1 MFFGNSSRLSRRDT
15 LKVAQRFNAG
25 MSVQRN
31 PVPKGR
37 LKNPARR
44 VVSFVPPGLGALL
57 HSAIP
62 ALKRWAIITC
72 PSGTNSP
79 RNSRKALGLNP
90 ALRHGIAIAAF
101 GLLLLTLPA
110 RAAFTMNQTFN
121 LRAGWNAIWLEV
133 EPVNQD
139 INVVFQGIPVESV
152 WTFASV
158 VSSVDFIQDP
168 SEPVWNRDRWLVH
181 VPTNQVAS
189 LNNNLFKVPGNRAYL
204 VKVSAPATLNV
215 SGEPK
220 LRFPAW
226 APDAYNFRGF
236 PVDPSALPTFANFFR
251 FSPAHYNIAQQRLQK
266 IYQLNDAGQWTL
278 VSASDRMK
286 HGEAY
291 WVYTSGAS
299 EFVAPLGISVE
310 AGSGLEFS
318 SAVTESS
325 LVLQNVGTTIRT
337 VTVTDIGPGN
347 LLSYQLNTTP
357 PSWSTLPR
365 PLTQTLGANGSY
377 NLLLGANFA
386 SSTTTLYETIV
397 RVSDGQGTVI
407 NIPVDIGRTPVG
419 TSGSPAQREAA
430 GLAGLWIGTATI
442 NAVSEVHSGSLVT
455 NIATNLVTGA
465 ITREVTRL
473 GAGNFPTPT
482 RSEFSLRLLLHVD
495 TNGTVRLLKDVVQMW
510 QEATY
515 DFDELGRRVQ
525 QTPGRYVLLTDER
538 LIPQY
543 KGAALRDGEMVGRRL
558 STADFPFPSTPA
570 NNFLPLTGTFAI
582 DNTVSGSY
590 TLGAN
595 DPLNPFKHKFHPDH
609 DNLDA
614 TFTSF
619 RSEAYEY
626 SRSFQLLIAPANT
639 IGLAASDYGYT
650 SLSGVYSETV
660 RGLHRTAIAA
670 RGTFQLRR
678 VISTPVLNQ

>member
-1 MFFGNSSRLSRRDT
+1 M
-15 LKVAQRFNAG
+15 V
-25 MSVQRN
+25 
-31 PVPKGR
+31 
-37 LKNPARR
+37 
-44 VVSFVPPGLGALL
+44 
-57 HSAIP
+57 
-62 ALKRWAIITC
+62 
-72 PSGTNSP
+72 
-79 RNSRKALGLNP
+79 
-90 ALRHGIAIAAF
+90 
-101 GLLLLTLPA
+101 GLLLASLPA
-110 RAAFTMNQTFN
+110 RAAFTMNQSFN

-168 SEPVWNRDRWLVH
+168 AEPVWNRDRWLVH

-189 LNNNLFKVPGNRAYL
+189 LNNNLFKVNGNRAYL
-204 VKVSAPATLNV
+204 VKVSGPATLNI

-236 PVDPSALPTFANFFR
+236 PVDPNALPTFASFFR

-278 VSASDRMK
+278 VNQFDRMK

-299 EFVAPLGISVE
+299 EFIAPLGIAVDS
-310 AGSGLEFS
+310 GGGNGLEFS
-318 SAVTESS
+318 SAVTEST
-325 LVLQNVGTTIRT
+325 LLLQNIGTIIRT
-337 VTVTDIGPGN
+337 ATVTDIGPGGS
-347 LLSYQLNTTP
+347 LSYQLNTTP
-357 PSWSTLPR
+357 PSWGTLPR
-365 PLTQTLGANGSY
+365 PFTQTLGANGSY

-386 SSTTTLYETIV
+386 GISSTTLYETIV
-397 RVSDGQGTVI
+397 RVTDGQGTMY
-407 NIPVDIGRTPVG
+407 NIPVNIGRTPVG
-419 TSGSPAQREAA
+419 TSGTAAQREAA
-430 GLAGLWIGTATI
+430 GLAGLWIGTATL

-473 GAGNFPTPT
+473 GAGNTPTPT

-515 DFDELGRRVQ
+515 NFDELGRRVQ

-582 DNTVSGSY
+582 NNTVSGSY
-590 TLGAN
+590 TMGAN
-595 DPLNPFKHKFHPDH
+595 DAVNPFKHKFHPDH

-619 RSEAYEY
+619 RGEAYDY

-639 IGLAASDYGYT
+639 IGLASSDYGYS

-660 RGLHRTAIAA
+660 RGLHRTDIVA

>member
-1 MFFGNSSRLSRRDT
+1 MKTST
-15 LKVAQRFNAG
+15 LLFHCRIAVAA
-25 MSVQRN
+25 V
-31 PVPKGR
+31 
-37 LKNPARR
+37 
-44 VVSFVPPGLGALL
+44 
-57 HSAIP
+57 
-62 ALKRWAIITC
+62 
-72 PSGTNSP
+72 
-79 RNSRKALGLNP
+79 
-90 ALRHGIAIAAF
+90 
-101 GLLLLTLPA
+101 GLLLATLPA
-110 RAAFTMNQTFN
+110 RAAFTMSQTFN

-158 VSSVDFIQDP
+158 VSSVDFIQDTT
-168 SEPVWNRDRWLVH
+168 ETVWNRDRWLVH

-189 LNNNLFKVPGNRAYL
+189 LNNNLFKVLGNRAYL

-220 LRFPAW
+220 LRFPKW

-236 PVDPSALPTFANFFR
+236 PVDPNILPTFASFFR

-278 VSASDRMK
+278 MNQFDRMK

-291 WVYTSGAS
+291 WVYTSGVS
-299 EFVAPLGISVE
+299 DFIAPLGVSVDF
-310 AGSGLEFS
+310 GNGLEFS
-318 SAVTESS
+318 SAVTDST
-325 LVLQNVGTTIRT
+325 LHLQNVGTIVRT
-337 VTVTDIGPGN
+337 VTVTDIGPGSS
-347 LLSYQLNTTP
+347 LSYQLNTTP
-357 PSWSTLPR
+357 PSWGTLPR
-365 PLTQTLGANGSY
+365 PFTQTLGANSSY
-377 NLLLGANFA
+377 NLLLAANFA
-386 SSTTTLYETIV
+386 NTSTTLYETIV
-397 RVSDGQGTVI
+397 RVTDGQGTMF
-407 NIPVDIGRTPVG
+407 NIPVDIGRTPLG
-419 TSGSPAQREAA
+419 TTGTAAQREAA
-430 GLAGLWIGTATI
+430 GRAGLWVGTATI
-442 NAVSEVHSGSLVT
+442 NGVSEVHAGSLVT
-455 NIATNLVTGA
+455 NIATNVVTGA

-473 GAGNFPTPT
+473 GAGNNPTPT
-482 RSEFSLRLLLHVD
+482 RSEFSLRLLLHID

-515 DFDELGRRVQ
+515 NFDELGRRVQ

-558 STADFPFPSTPA
+558 SSADFPFPSTPG

-582 DNTVSGSY
+582 NNTVNGSY

-595 DPLNPFKHKFHPDH
+595 DAVNPFKHKYHPDH

-619 RSEAYEY
+619 RGEAYEF
-626 SRSFQLLIAPANT
+626 SRAFQMTFTPTNT
-639 IGLAASDYGYT
+639 VGVTQSDYGYT
-650 SLSGVYSETV
+650 SLSGIYRETM
-660 RGLHRTAIAA
+660 RGLHRTDIVAS
-670 RGTFQLRR
+670 GPFQLRR

>member
-1 MFFGNSSRLSRRDT
+1 MKTNDLLFPRCRAYPSDCSRRGDEADFVDLASINSASSRRR
-15 LKVAQRFNAG
+15 LWGA
-25 MSVQRN
+25 
-31 PVPKGR
+31 P
-37 LKNPARR
+37 L
-44 VVSFVPPGLGALL
+44 VVALL
-57 HSAIP
+57 
-62 ALKRWAIITC
+62 
-72 PSGTNSP
+72 
-79 RNSRKALGLNP
+79 
-90 ALRHGIAIAAF
+90 
-101 GLLLLTLPA
+101 GLLLASLPA
-110 RAAFTMNQTFN
+110 RAAFTMNQSFN

-139 INVVFQGIPVESV
+139 INVIFQGVPVESV

-158 VSSVDFIQDP
+158 VSSVDFIHDA

-189 LNNNLFKVPGNRAYL
+189 LNNNLFKVLGNRAYL

-236 PVDPSALPTFANFFR
+236 PVDPNALPTFANFFR

-291 WVYTSGAS
+291 WVYTSGVS
-299 EFVAPLGISVE
+299 DFIAPLGVAVDS
-310 AGSGLEFS
+310 GGGNGLEFS

-325 LVLQNVGTTIRT
+325 LVLQNVGTVIRT
-337 VTVTDIGPGN
+337 ATVTDIGPGSS
-347 LLSYQLNTTP
+347 LSYQLNTTP
-357 PSWSTLPR
+357 PSWGTLPR
-365 PLTQTLGANGSY
+365 PFTQTLGANGSY

-386 SSTTTLYETIV
+386 GISSTTLYETIV
-397 RVSDGQGTVI
+397 RVTDGQGTMY
-407 NIPVDIGRTPVG
+407 NIPVNIGRTPVG
-419 TSGSPAQREAA
+419 TSGTAAQREAA
-430 GLAGLWIGTATI
+430 GRAGLWIGTATI
-442 NAVSEVHSGSLVT
+442 NAVSEVHAGSLVT
-455 NIATNLVTGA
+455 NIATNLVTGV

-473 GAGNFPTPT
+473 GAGNTPTPT

-543 KGAALRDGEMVGRRL
+543 KGAAMRDGEMVGRRL

-595 DPLNPFKHKFHPDH
+595 DAVNPFKHKFHPDH

-619 RSEAYEY
+619 RAEAYDF
-626 SRSFQLLIAPANT
+626 SRSFQMTFSPTNT
-639 IGLAASDYGYT
+639 AGPTPSDYGYT
-650 SLSGVYSETV
+650 TLSGIYRETV
-660 RGLHRTAIAA
+660 RGLHRTDIVTS
-670 RGTFQLRR
+670 GPFQLRR